1 MKICHVSTF
10 WPFPDGFTH
19 YTEALMEGLA
29 AHEPEQQI
37 IVADRRAER
46 KETARYSCLPCY
58 MPDEDF
64 VEPIA
69 TALRGIK
76 PDVAVFQYN
85 DDVFGLDNRLPR
97 LLAALR
103 EAGIRTVVNQH
114 SVFLPDRRC
123 DIRPGGTAAHF
134 DRAVAA
140 EVTRITVHSD
150 RMRRDLLA
158 RGVPDDKITVLP
170 HGTNIIE
177 PLDAA
182 GCRRRL
188 GLNERGPVVLFFG
201 YIWLGKGLDFLLDVF
216 ARTRARVPDAQLYI
230 AGYTRKKTIYGEV
243 YMRYL
248 RARMY
253 YLGIQGH
260 TVMSGGYLPEDL
272 VDTTYSA
279 ADVVAMPYRQAYS
292 SVSGVVH
299 QAAGIGRLMLCS
311 DIAKFDEV
319 AAISPAMVAHPK
331 DLEGWTARLTR
342 LLSDADLARQ
352 LREKISAFARETR
365 WDVVGKRHLA
375 LYQELC
381 GA

>member
-19 YTEALMEGLA
+19 FTEALMEGLA
-29 AHEPEQQI
+29 AHEPTQQI

-46 KETARYSCLPCY
+46 METERYSCLPCY

-69 TALRGIK
+69 TALQGVK
-76 PDVAVFQYN
+76 PDVAIFQYN
-85 DDVFGLDNRLPR
+85 DDTFGLDNRLPR
-97 LLAALR
+97 LLAELR
-103 EAGIRTVVNQH
+103 RCGIPTVVNQH
-114 SVFLPDRRC
+114 SVFLPDKRC
-123 DIRPGGTAAHF
+123 DFRPGRTAADF

-150 RMRRDLLA
+150 RMRRDLEA
-158 RGVPDDKITVLP
+158 RGVPANKIAVLP
-170 HGTNIIE
+170 HGTKIVP
-177 PLDAA
+177 PLDTAS
-182 GCRRRL
+182 CRRRL
-188 GLNERGPVVLFFG
+188 GLDERGPVVLFFG

-216 ARTRARVPDAQLYI
+216 ARTLSKVPDAQLYV
-230 AGYTRKKTIYGEV
+230 AGYTRKRSIPGEL
-243 YMRYL
+243 YMTYL
-248 RARMY
+248 QARMRH
-253 YLGIQGH
+253 LGIH
-260 TVMSGGYLPEDL
+260 RRTVMSGGYLPEDL
-272 VDTTYSA
+272 VDATYTA
-279 ADVVAMPYRQAYS
+279 ADVVAMPYRQKYS

-299 QAAGIGRLMLCS
+299 QAAGMGRLMLCS

-319 AAISPAMVAHPK
+319 AAISPDMVARPK
-331 DLEGWTARLTR
+331 DAQQWAARLTR
-342 LLSDADLARQ
+342 MLTDAELAED
-352 LREKISAFARETR
+352 LRERVRTFAQQTR